1 MVSDWYENSWL
12 HSRRQTPVIGTNIDG
27 FVRPVVPGDF
37 VSPLRNLYV
46 AISLKNVPIVGC
58 G

>member
-1 MVSDWYENSWL
+1 MSDWYENSWL